1 MSGLSISKRLWLAF
15 GLLLALLVA
24 QVGAA
29 MLGIRSL
36 NDNVDAVLA
45 SSDLASF
52 AKDLS
57 ARLANQRIQGRDY
70 LFTGDPKALDRQ
82 RALRAEFDQAMAGH
96 EAAVKASPQ
105 AAKFAELV
113 RLHAEYHTQFEAVRA
128 HRERYDAAIRQR
140 MDPLGAAITDR
151 LERLSED
158 MLATSG
164 KDAALA
170 VGEAAKHWALV
181 RLYANRAIGMR
192 DAGAPRLLDANLKEM
207 LGHIREAQPLLSDA
221 TLLQGL
227 REVETRAPDYRAAFA
242 EAVAAD
248 QDIDRLR
255 AEVVAKVVS
264 RLNETLEAVVAG
276 VHAEQDGIERQAEGE
291 VTKNLILSLAIGSLS
306 LLLGILAARAIARSI
321 AGPVNGIRKVMADL
335 TDGHLSVTVPHTDGR
350 DELGE
355 MARAV
360 DAFKDD
366 AVSAVRSR
374 IALDRV
380 SASIMM
386 ADADGAITY
395 ANASLLAMFK
405 AAEADLKAVLPSFD
419 SDGLVGRNLD
429 SLHSDLQGDRQSV
442 GAQPRGV
449 LTGLTATHRGT
460 IKAGRRTFQII
471 ANPVAGR
478 HGERL
483 GTVIEWRDLTDE
495 LSIEA
500 EIAGMVDSAVRGDFS
515 RRIDLAGKAGFFR
528 LVSEGINRLAGNVS
542 DVAEEL
548 ASTLEMLAQGDL
560 SRRIDRPYEGV
571 FQRLKEDFNNTVE
584 KLSEIVRRINAAAES
599 IATAS
604 GEIAEGSLDLSERTE
619 QQASSL
625 EETAASMEELAATV
639 RSNADNAQQVTTVA
653 NDARAAAERGGRVAA
668 SAVDAMRRIE
678 QSSQKISDIIGVID
692 EIAFQT
698 NLLALNAAVEAAR
711 AGDAGRGFA
720 VVAQEVRNLAQ
731 RSAQASK
738 EIKTLILDSGAQV
751 RDGVDLVRSAGATLT
766 DIVSGISRVADLVSE
781 IARATAEQASGLDE
795 VNSAVAQ
802 MDEMTQKNAALVE
815 ESTAAARSL
824 EEQAGQLRQQM
835 AFFALDR
842 AAALGRSGT
851 DDLARHVQLIE
862 NTKIDH
868 LTFRENVLKAV
879 QGRGDAT
886 ADRLADHH
894 HCRLGKWYD
903 TVGDAAVR
911 SSPAFARLAEP
922 HARFHEAGKRALK
935 AHEQGDD
942 AAAARALEDLERLS
956 GTVLGL
962 LDTLAADVRAKDR
975 AQARG
980 HAA

>member
-24 QVGAA
+24 QVGAG

-36 NDNVDAVLA
+36 NNNVDAVLA

-82 RALRAEFDQAMAGH
+82 RTLRAEFDRAMAGH
-96 EAAVKASPQ
+96 EAAIKASPQ
-105 AAKFAELV
+105 AAKFAELS
-113 RLHAEYHTQFEAVRA
+113 RLHAEYHAQFEAVRA

-151 LERLSED
+151 LERLSEET
-158 MLATSG
+158 LASGG

-170 VGEAAKHWALV
+170 VGELAKHWALV

-207 LGHIREAQPLLSDA
+207 LEHVREAQTLLTDA

-227 REVETRAPDYRAAFA
+227 REVEARAPDYRAAFA
-242 EAVAAD
+242 EAVAVD

-276 VHAEQDGIERQAEGE
+276 VHAEQDAIERQAEGE
-291 VTKNLILSLAIGSLS
+291 VTKNLVLSLAIGGLS
-306 LLLGILAARAIARSI
+306 LLLGVLAARAIARSI

-405 AAEADLKAVLPSFD
+405 AAEADLKAVLPNFD

-429 SLHSDLQGDRQSV
+429 SLHSDLQGDT
-442 GAQPRGV
+442 AQPRAT

-460 IKAGRRTFQII
+460 IKAGRRTFQVI

-500 EIAGMVDSAVRGDFS
+500 EIAGIVDSAVRGDFS

-548 ASTLEMLAQGDL
+548 ASTLESLAQGDL

-639 RSNADNAQQVTTVA
+639 RSNADNAQQVTSVA
-653 NDARAAAERGGRVAA
+653 NDARTAAERGGQVAA

-842 AAALGRSGT
+842 AAALGRSGAG
-851 DDLARHVQLIE
+851 DLTRHVQLIE

-886 ADRLADHH
+886 ADKLADHH

-903 TVGDAAVR
+903 TVDDAVVR

-962 LDTLAADVRAKDR
+962 LDTLAADVRAADVRGR
-975 AQARG
+975 AA
-980 HAA
+980 